1 MSDWDLW
8 FESVEFFVVSRG
20 KERQAFTPACNV
32 YETPSHLV
40 IQVALPG
47 VRKQDIRL
55 VIQDDVLVIAGE
67 RREPTADPERRYH
80 TLEFGYGPFE
90 RRVPLPALLD
100 YRRIESHLED
110 GILTVRIAKRDRV
123 VQEIQVQN
131 HDE

>member
-1 MSDWDLW
+1 MKDWDLW
-8 FESVEFFVVSRG
+8 FERVEFFVLSRG
-20 KERQAFTPACNV
+20 KERQAFIPACNV

-55 VIQDDVLVIAGE
+55 MIQDDVLVIAGE

-80 TLEFGYGPFE
+80 TLELNYGPFE
-90 RRVPLPALLD
+90 RRVALPGPLD
-100 YRRIESHLED
+100 YHRIESHLEE
-110 GILTVRIAKRDRV
+110 GILTIRIAKRERV
-123 VQEIQVQN
+123 VQEIRVQH